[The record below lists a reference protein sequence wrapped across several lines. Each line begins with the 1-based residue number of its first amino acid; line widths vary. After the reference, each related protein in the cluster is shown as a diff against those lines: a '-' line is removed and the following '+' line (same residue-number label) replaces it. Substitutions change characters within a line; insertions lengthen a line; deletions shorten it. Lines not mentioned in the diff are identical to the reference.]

1 MLPSSPGIQRES
13 HLDGRGG
20 TTQAH
25 GRGEKYRLVEGDPS
39 KITKLGKELQ
49 YSFKGADEIFEKE
62 SRCLCMEP

>member
-1 MLPSSPGIQRES
+1 MLLGSLGIQRES

-25 GRGEKYRLVEGDPS
+25 GRGEKYRVVKGDPS

-49 YSFKGADEIFEKE
+49 
-62 SRCLCMEP
+62 